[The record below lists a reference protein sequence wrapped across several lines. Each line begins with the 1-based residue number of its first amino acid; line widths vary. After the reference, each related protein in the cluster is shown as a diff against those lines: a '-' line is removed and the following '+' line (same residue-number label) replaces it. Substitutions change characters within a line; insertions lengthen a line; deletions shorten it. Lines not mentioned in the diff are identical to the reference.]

1 MLFKTDENIHQEI
14 ADLLRHQGH
23 DALRVFNQGMRGY
36 SDEKVA
42 AVCRQEGRVLVTL
55 DLDFSNILAFPPSD
69 YAGIIILRLHDPSR
83 PSVKAAIQRLIPLL
97 NTEQLVGHLWT
108 VDDAGVRIRSGGQS
122 SE

>member
-23 DALRVFNQGMRGY
+23 DALSVFDQGMRGY
-36 SDEKVA
+36 SDEEVA
-42 AVCRQEGRVLVTL
+42 AVCQHEGRVLVTL
-55 DLDFSNILAFPPSD
+55 DLDFSNILAFPPED

-83 PSVKAAIQRLIPLL
+83 PSVKTAIQRLMPLL

-108 VDDAGVRIRSGGQS
+108 VDEAGIRIRPGEQS
-122 SE
+122 TE